1 MYVASVALD
10 SWLFQ
15 NVSQLFGPSLFLL
28 SARRGFRSGMESGG
42 QGLPRGD
49 RAASRSRSPARA
61 ASAGNLPAGHWSA
74 SLAAWDGHFDGRVR
88 PFRHGF
94 VLGVAD
100 ARVDGLDRRRTLFC
114 DAFAGNQ
121 GFCGDRILI
130 HCLQRHAFGRRW
142 EDVLQLWDALR
153 EVALAEFRERSGE

>member
-1 MYVASVALD
+1 MA
-10 SWLFQ
+10 
-15 NVSQLFGPSLFLL
+15 
-28 SARRGFRSGMESGG
+28 SGG
-42 QGLPRGD
+42 QHLPRGD
-49 RAASRSRSPARA
+49 RAASRSRSPARVVTT
-61 ASAGNLPAGHWSA
+61 GNLPAGHWSA
-74 SLAAWDGHFDGRVR
+74 SLSEWVGHFDCGVR

-100 ARVDGLDRRRTLFC
+100 ALVDGVDRRRTIFC
-114 DAFAGNQ
+114 DAFVGNQ

-153 EVALAEFRERSGE
+153 EVALAEFRARSGE

>member
-1 MYVASVALD
+1 
-10 SWLFQ
+10 
-15 NVSQLFGPSLFLL
+15 
-28 SARRGFRSGMESGG
+28 MESGG
-42 QGLPRGD
+42 QHLPRGD

-61 ASAGNLPAGHWSA
+61 VTAGNLPVGHWSA
-74 SLAAWDGHFDGRVR
+74 SLSEWDGHFDGRVR

-100 ARVDGLDRRRTLFC
+100 ALVDGVDRRRTIFC
-114 DAFAGNQ
+114 DAFVGNQ